1 MTSSASLPGILDATL
16 YTSFTKVMTAF
27 YSISTEL
34 CLACSGSALSGSQRP
49 RPISKPRF
57 KSSLKEQPSTNAA
70 ESNSSSPDDSDR
82 KDELE
87 LEYEHELDMSIFRT
101 QCCNRPICS
110 ACLASNPRLARYVPC
125 LACLGG
131 VHAVAGPSGPSS
143 SSLKHSISSS
153 QKLKQDKDLELD
165 MNLNGALR
173 DRDVFVLGDD
183 EEDYSD
189 AESNMPSRR
198 TNKTPPPAYSA
209 TISNTPSPSRGEN
222 EEPGQPP
229 GADVDSELQS
239 TGGTKVT
246 INGRQ
251 REVNSAVERP
261 SPTPT
266 TTPITAS
273 TEIATKPTPRI
284 HYIQKGDTLRGL
296 ALRYG
301 VDGRVLCRLNNLP
314 PSTLT
319 TTPHI
324 LHTRTTLILP
334 PSAKSLPP
342 SEEES
347 HDCDPERER
356 QTKLEKTAKR
366 LQLITK
372 EADWDVAKAY
382 AVLAQP
388 SSSSSSSSSASLS
401 SDMRTRLNGF
411 HTSTDRD
418 QYHLRQPLSKERHG
432 VDEKSTCTDEKANLS
447 QRRGTMQERAL
458 DTYLEDNTW
467 EARERAEGR
476 GPPSTSTS
484 TASPTSHRLL
494 VSPSTPTSRH
504 PKNPT
509 ERTAKTKK
517 WFF

>member
-1 MTSSASLPGILDATL
+1 MT
-16 YTSFTKVMTAF
+16 VF
-27 YSISTEL
+27 YPISTEL

-49 RPISKPRF
+49 RPISKPRS
-57 KSSLKEQPSTNAA
+57 KSSSKEQPSTNAV
-70 ESNSSSPDDSDR
+70 ESNSSLPDDSDR

-87 LEYEHELDMSIFRT
+87 LEYKYELDMSIFRT

-131 VHAVAGPSGPSS
+131 VHAVAGPSGSS
-143 SSLKHSISSS
+143 SSLKHPISSS
-153 QKLKQDKDLELD
+153 QKLKQDKELELD
-165 MNLNGALR
+165 TNLNGALR
-173 DRDVFVLGDD
+173 DRDVFVLGND

-189 AESNMPSRR
+189 AESSISGRH

-209 TISNTPSPSRGEN
+209 IVPNTPSPGCGEN
-222 EEPGQPP
+222 EESGQTTSI
-229 GADVDSELQS
+229 DTQVQS
-239 TGGTKVT
+239 TGGTKTT

-251 REVNSAVERP
+251 REINSAVEGP
-261 SPTPT
+261 NATPT
-266 TTPITAS
+266 TTSITAS
-273 TEIATKPTPRI
+273 TEIATKPTPRK

-301 VDGRVLCRLNNLP
+301 VDGRALCRLNNLP
-314 PSTLT
+314 PCTLT

-342 SEEES
+342 GEEES
-347 HDCDPERER
+347 HDYDPERER
-356 QTKLEKTAKR
+356 QIKLEKTAKR

-382 AVLAQP
+382 AVLAQSS

-401 SDMRTRLNGF
+401 ADMRTRMNGC
-411 HTSTDRD
+411 HKSSD
-418 QYHLRQPLSKERHG
+418 LRQPLSKERNG
-432 VDEKSTCTDEKANLS
+432 VDEKSTCTCTDEKDNLS

-458 DTYLEDNTW
+458 DAYLEDNTW

-476 GPPSTSTS
+476 GPSSASTS
-484 TASPTSHRLL
+484 TASPTSHRLFM
-494 VSPSTPTSRH
+494 SSSTPTSRH
-504 PKNPT
+504 LKHPT
-509 ERTAKTKK
+509 GRPANTKK
-517 WFF
+517 GFF

>member
-1 MTSSASLPGILDATL
+1 MTSS
-16 YTSFTKVMTAF
+16 
-27 YSISTEL
+27 EL

-49 RPISKPRF
+49 RPVF
-57 KSSLKEQPSTNAA
+57 KITLSSKEQPSTDAA
-70 ESNSSSPDDSDR
+70 ASNSSALDDSDR
-82 KDELE
+82 KDKVE
-87 LEYEHELDMSIFRT
+87 LEYKHELDVSTFHT

-131 VHAVAGPSGPSS
+131 VHAVAGPSGSAS
-143 SSLKHSISSS
+143 SSLKHPLSSS
-153 QKLKQDKDLELD
+153 QKLKQDKDLGLD
-165 MNLNGALR
+165 TNLNGALR

-189 AESNMPSRR
+189 AESSMPSRH

-209 TISNTPSPSRGEN
+209 IISNTLSPSSGEN
-222 EEPGQPP
+222 EEPGRPR
-229 GADVDSELQS
+229 GADSQVQL
-239 TGGTKVT
+239 TGGTKST
-246 INGRQ
+246 MNGRQ
-251 REVNSAVERP
+251 RGINSAVETP
-261 SPTPT
+261 DPTST
-266 TTPITAS
+266 ATPIIAS
-273 TEIATKPTPRI
+273 IEIVTKPTPRK

-301 VDGRVLCRLNNLP
+301 VDGRALCRLNNLP

-334 PSAKSLPP
+334 PSAKSFPP
-342 SEEES
+342 
-347 HDCDPERER
+347 DDYDPERER
-356 QTKLEKTAKR
+356 QIKLEKTAKR

-401 SDMRTRLNGF
+401 ADMRMRMNEY
-411 HTSTDRD
+411 HMSRD
-418 QYHLRQPLSKERHG
+418 GDHYHLRQPSSKDRNG
-432 VDEKSTCTDEKANLS
+432 MDEKSTRMDEKRNLCKG
-447 QRRGTMQERAL
+447 RGTMQERAL
-458 DTYLEDNTW
+458 DTYLEDNAW

-476 GPPSTSTS
+476 GLPFASTS
-484 TASPTSHRLL
+484 TAAPTSHRLL
-494 VSPSTPTSRH
+494 VSSSTPISRR
-504 PKNPT
+504 PKHPT
-509 ERTAKTKK
+509 ERTAKIKK

>member
-1 MTSSASLPGILDATL
+1 
-16 YTSFTKVMTAF
+16 MTAF
-27 YSISTEL
+27 YSTSTEL

-49 RPISKPRF
+49 RPISKPRS
-57 KSSLKEQPSTNAA
+57 KTSSSKEQPSTDAT
-70 ESNSSSPDDSDR
+70 ESNSSPLDDSDR
-82 KDELE
+82 KDKVE
-87 LEYEHELDMSIFRT
+87 LEYKHELYMSIFRT

-110 ACLASNPRLARYVPC
+110 ACLGSNPRLARYVPC

-131 VHAVAGPSGPSS
+131 VHAVAGPSGSS
-143 SSLKHSISSS
+143 SSLKHPISSS
-153 QKLKQDKDLELD
+153 QKLKQDKEMELELD
-165 MNLNGALR
+165 TNLNGALR

-209 TISNTPSPSRGEN
+209 TIPNTLSPSGDEN
-222 EEPGQPP
+222 EGPEQPR
-229 GADVDSELQS
+229 GADADSQVQS
-239 TGGTKVT
+239 TRGTKSI

-251 REVNSAVERP
+251 RDINSTVEAP
-261 SPTPT
+261 FPAPT

-273 TEIATKPTPRI
+273 TEVATKPTPRK

-301 VDGRVLCRLNNLP
+301 VDGRALCRLNNLP

-342 SEEES
+342 GEEEES
-347 HDCDPERER
+347 HDYDPERER
-356 QTKLEKTAKR
+356 QIKLEKTAKR

-401 SDMRTRLNGF
+401 ADTRSRMNGY
-411 HTSTDRD
+411 HMSTDGD
-418 QYHLRQPLSKERHG
+418 HYHLRQPSSKERNG
-432 VDEKSTCTDEKANLS
+432 VDEKSTGMDQKHNPS
-447 QRRGTMQERAL
+447 QRKGTMQEQAL
-458 DTYLEDNTW
+458 DTYLEDNAW

-476 GPPSTSTS
+476 GPPFASTST
-484 TASPTSHRLL
+484 TAPTSHRLL
-494 VSPSTPTSRH
+494 VSSSTPTSRH
-504 PKNPT
+504 PKRPT